1 MHPIRSAIRIL
12 LIPVTARIF
21 LQGGLSLLSQMTII
35 PVVTRMNTNV
45 EINILRKVTLSSFLG
60 T

>member
-12 LIPVTARIF
+12 LIPVIARIS
-21 LQGGLSLLSQMTII
+21 LQGGLSLLSQMTITR
-35 PVVTRMNTNV
+35 VVIHMNTNA